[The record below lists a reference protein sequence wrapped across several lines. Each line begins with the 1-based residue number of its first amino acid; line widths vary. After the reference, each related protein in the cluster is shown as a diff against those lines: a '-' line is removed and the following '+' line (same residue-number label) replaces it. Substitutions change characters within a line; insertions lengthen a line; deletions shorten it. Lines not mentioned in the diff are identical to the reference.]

1 MCGDKCVKTFNVK
14 NVLIYRLTR
23 DINLDAKAIEAA
35 LAPMAFTPCASQD
48 MSRSGWTAPIATAG
62 SLIHAANGYLLM
74 RYRREQKI
82 LPAAVIQKHLH
93 ERIAKLEQE
102 QCRKLKKT
110 EKDALRDEILHS
122 LLPRAFTRTHQSWLW
137 IDTAKKI
144 VMVDAASAKKA
155 EDILS
160 LLRKSL
166 GSLPV
171 VPLTMKT
178 PIELTLTQWVRTGK
192 VPAGFTLGDEAE
204 LKAILEDGGIIRTK
218 QQDVD
223 TDEITVHIE
232 AGKMVTKLAMGWNDR
247 LQFVL
252 DDNGTIKRLKFSDAL
267 LYQND
272 DIDPEDAAQRFDA
285 DFVLLSGE
293 LSVLIANLVTA
304 LGEEASA

>member
-1 MCGDKCVKTFNVK
+1 MKTFNVK

-23 DINLDAKAIEAA
+23 DIDLDAKAIEAA
-35 LAPMAFTPCASQD
+35 LIPMAFTPCASQD
-48 MSRSGWTAPIATAG
+48 MSRSGWTAPIATAD

-82 LPAAVIQKHLH
+82 LPAEVIQKHLR

-110 EKDALRDEILHS
+110 EKDALRDEVLHS
-122 LLPRAFTRTHQSWLW
+122 LLPRAFSRTHQCWLW
-137 IDTAKKI
+137 IDTAKKL

-178 PIELTLTQWVRTGK
+178 PIELKLTQWVRTGK
-192 VPAGFTLGDEAE
+192 APAGFTLGDEAE

-232 AGKMVTKLAMGWNDR
+232 AGKMVIKLAMGWNDR
-247 LQFVL
+247 IQFVL